1 MRARQQNPGH
11 QHLAGHH
18 RSLVI
23 KDAMLDNG
31 DDLSMDMDLDAD
43 LSA

>member
-1 MRARQQNPGH
+1 MRARQQNPH

-18 RSLVI
+18 RSSLV